1 MSFELRIRTPEGVV
15 FAYALAGPVTRCLA
29 AAIDILCAAVIAGIG
44 GRLLGLAGLI
54 NEDLSQ
60 ALIYFAY
67 FVTTIGYS
75 VVMEWSFRGQT
86 VGKKLLRL
94 RVVDAGGLRL
104 QVHQVLMRN
113 LLRFVDM
120 LPAFYLLGGLV
131 TLFGR
136 RGQRLGDLAAGTVVI
151 HQPKQ
156 MEPDLD
162 QLLAGKFN
170 SLREHPH
177 LAARL
182 RQRVSPEEARLVL
195 QALLRRD
202 AFEPTARVE
211 LFAEVAAH
219 LKALVAFP
227 ADLVE
232 AMPDEQYVRNVV
244 DVLFRTAGSVGTS
257 KMPAER
263 SGDDGATIQR
273 GMPDLIEP
281 PKPLAGTA
289 KPETRPK

>member
-1 MSFELRIRTPEGVV
+1 MTLELRIRTPEGVL

-29 AAIDILCAAVIAGIG
+29 AAIDILCAGVLAGVG

-60 ALIYFAY
+60 ALIYLAY
-67 FVTTIGYS
+67 FVITIGYS
-75 VVMEWSFRGQT
+75 VLLEWSFRGQT

-104 QVHQVLMRN
+104 QFHQVVLRN

-120 LPAFYLLGGLV
+120 LPAFYLVGGLV
-131 TLFGR
+131 SLFNR

-156 MEPDLD
+156 AEPDLD

-182 RQRVSPEEARLVL
+182 RQHVSPAEARILL
-195 QALLRRD
+195 QALLRRN
-202 AFEPTARVE
+202 AFEPAARVE
-211 LFAEVAAH
+211 LFAEFAAH
-219 LKALVAFP
+219 FKSLVAFSP
-227 ADLVE
+227 DLIE

-244 DVLFRTAGSVGTS
+244 DVLFRAPS
-257 KMPAER
+257 
-263 SGDDGATIQR
+263 
-273 GMPDLIEP
+273 
-281 PKPLAGTA
+281 
-289 KPETRPK
+289 RPGGRQS